1 MSDIIIVILY
11 SSMTAVA
18 AVLGVIPLLFSKNIS
33 ESRMDLASVLA
44 SGLLLTAAFDL
55 INEGIKK

>member
-33 ESRMDLASVLA
+33 ESRMDLASVFA